1 MTRLDADVL
10 QPLVRTF
17 HEDIR
22 QRVGALLTEARLA
35 GRPELAS
42 RPGQWG
48 AGDLGYA
55 LDEVAEQAIADF
67 GQALG
72 QRGPAVVVAEGPGE
86 RRYGPALGAAGAPAT
101 ASSAGVANM
110 PSCEGGAVHD
120 VAPVLALVDPVDG
133 TRPLMQE
140 LRSAWVLTGL
150 APDGGAATRLSHIEI
165 AVQTELPLS
174 TAAVYHVLTARRGQ
188 GATIARHDVRTGECL
203 ASQTLRVAEQ
213 QPLDNGTFSFTRYL
227 PVERTLVADLER
239 RFLEQAIA
247 THELNPRLIYDD
259 QYLCSA
265 GQLFLVTTGRY
276 RMLADLRAWLGAQH
290 GLANFTAKPYDL
302 SALLIYQEA
311 GVRVLDAKGEP
322 LDAPCDTET
331 PLDVVAFGNDT
342 LWQAYWGLLQGVMG
356 AAPRA

>member
-22 QRVGALLTEARLA
+22 RRVAAVLHEARVQR
-35 GRPELAS
+35 RPELAS
-42 RPGQWG
+42 RPGEWG

-55 LDEVAEQAIADF
+55 LDEAAEQAIVDF
-67 GQALG
+67 GEALG
-72 QRGPAVVVAEGPGE
+72 RHGPAVVVAEGPGE
-86 RRYGPALGAAGAPAT
+86 HRYGAAAT
-101 ASSAGVANM
+101 ATSASDA
-110 PSCEGGAVHD
+110 P
-120 VAPVLALVDPVDG
+120 PVLALVDPVDG

-150 APDGGAATRLSHIEI
+150 APDRGPATRLADIEV

-174 TAAVYHVLTARRGQ
+174 TAAIYHVLTARRGQ

-203 ASQTLRVAEQ
+203 QTEPLQVQEH

-239 RFLEQAIA
+239 RFLERAIA

-276 RMLADLRAWLGAQH
+276 RMLADLRGWLRAKYNI
-290 GLANFTAKPYDL
+290 ANFTAKPYDL
-302 SALLIYQEA
+302 AALLIYQEA
-311 GVRVLDAKGEP
+311 GVRVLDATGKP

-331 PLDVVAFGNDT
+331 PLDVLAFGNDI
-342 LWQAYWGLLQGVMG
+342 LWQAYWGLLESVLSS
-356 AAPRA
+356 AADA

>member
-1 MTRLDADVL
+1 MTQLDADVL
-10 QPLVRTF
+10 QPLVRSF

-22 QRVGALLTEARLA
+22 GRVGALLTEARLA

-42 RPGQWG
+42 RPGVWG

-55 LDEVAEQAIADF
+55 LDEVAEEAIADF
-67 GQALG
+67 GRALG
-72 QRGPAVVVAEGPGE
+72 QHGPAVVVAEGPGE
-86 RRYGPALGAAGAPAT
+86 RRYGPEPRPTGAADLAGAETDDAP
-101 ASSAGVANM
+101 
-110 PSCEGGAVHD
+110 
-120 VAPVLALVDPVDG
+120 PVLALVDPVDG

-150 APDGGAATRLSHIEI
+150 APDRGAATRLSDIEL

-174 TAAVYHVLTARRGQ
+174 TAAVYHVLSARRGQ

-203 ASQTLRVAEQ
+203 QRETLRVQEQ
-213 QPLDNGTFSFTRYL
+213 LPLDNGTFSFTRYL

-247 THELNPRLIYDD
+247 IHELNPRLIYDD

-276 RMLADLRAWLGAQH
+276 RMLADLRAWLGAKYS
-290 GLANFTAKPYDL
+290 LANFTAKPYDL

-311 GVRVLDAKGEP
+311 GVRVLDAKGQP

-331 PLDVVAFGNDT
+331 PLDVLAFGNDT
-342 LWQAYWGLLQGVMG
+342 LWRAYWGLLQDVMG
-356 AAPRA
+356 SDSRA

>member
-1 MTRLDADVL
+1 VTHLDADVL

-22 QRVGALLTEARLA
+22 QRVGALLTEARRA

-42 RPGQWG
+42 QPGEWG

-67 GQALG
+67 GETLG
-72 QRGPAVVVAEGPGE
+72 QQGPAVVVAEGPGE
-86 RRYGPALGAAGAPAT
+86 RRYGGAGPTPGQPGTAAPGLGVSP
-101 ASSAGVANM
+101 
-110 PSCEGGAVHD
+110 
-120 VAPVLALVDPVDG
+120 PVLALVDPVDG

-150 APDGGAATRLSHIEI
+150 APDRGAATRLSDIEI

-174 TAAVYHVLTARRGQ
+174 TAAVYHVLSARRGQ

-203 ASQTLRVAEQ
+203 QSQTLRVQER
-213 QPLDNGTFSFTRYL
+213 QPLDNGTFSFARYL
-227 PVERTLVADLER
+227 PVERTLVAELER

-247 THELNPRLIYDD
+247 THGINPRLIYDD

-276 RMLADLRAWLGAQH
+276 RMLADLRAWLGSQY

-311 GVRVLDAKGEP
+311 GVRVLDARGEP

-342 LWQAYWGLLQGVMG
+342 LWQAYWGLLRGVMG
-356 AAPRA
+356 SGLRA